1 MWYDSNVGFS
11 KDFKATKDQQIYY
24 LLSLLCIRSNARPL
38 THSISYSQEN
48 FVLIC
53 NLQMRKPRLSEMWY
67 LMQANTSIKCESQDT
82 GSASR
87 SDSQAYAPDKPAHS
101 HNFHTSHCC
110 SCTSY
115 KSIISKV
122 NAWINILGR
131 KFFLFFF

>member
-1 MWYDSNVGFS
+1 MTQMLDLVKILKQLKTNRS
-11 KDFKATKDQQIYY
+11 TI
-24 LLSLLCIRSNARPL
+24 LLSLLCVRSNARPL

-87 SDSQAYAPDKPAHS
+87 SDNQAYAPDKPAHS
-101 HNFHTSHCC
+101 HNFHTFHCC

-115 KSIISKV
+115 KSIVSKV
-122 NAWINILGR
+122 NASINILGG
-131 KFFLFFF
+131 KILFFFF